1 MLVVFC
7 LINRNI
13 TTFCAHMLRRPFCR
27 HGGKE
32 SNAPAVS
39 FRQFIKCQCIF
50 LQLPCN
56 GNSWKRFIHF
66 FFFSMW
72 NLIVMA
78 KIYTVYN
85 SFLDFGNAK
94 SIKRNLIFSV
104 KVKDKWSKISKLYHE
119 YIFQE
124 KDECL
129 INLLC
134 LSNHDLLYHIS
145 KMKFYSQS
153 SFIPILRRLFLCH

>member
-27 HGGKE
+27 HWGKE

-39 FRQFIKCQCIF
+39 FRQFIKCPCIF
-50 LQLPCN
+50 LRCN

-72 NLIVMA
+72 NLFVMA

-94 SIKRNLIFSV
+94 SIKRNFIFSV
-104 KVKDKWSKISKLYHE
+104 KVKDKWSKIFKLYHE
-119 YIFQE
+119 FIFQE

-129 INLLC
+129 L
-134 LSNHDLLYHIS
+134 NHDLLYHII

-153 SFIPILRRLFLCH
+153 SFIPILRRRFLCH

>member
-27 HGGKE
+27 HWGKE

-39 FRQFIKCQCIF
+39 FRQFIKCPCIF

-94 SIKRNLIFSV
+94 SIKRNFIFSV
-104 KVKDKWSKISKLYHE
+104 KVKDKWSKIFKLYHE
-119 YIFQE
+119 LIFQE

-129 INLLC
+129 L
-134 LSNHDLLYHIS
+134 NHDLLYYII

-153 SFIPILRRLFLCH
+153 SSIPILRRRFLCH

>member
-1 MLVVFC
+1 MGIVEKDSY
-7 LINRNI
+7 I
-13 TTFCAHMLRRPFCR
+13 
-27 HGGKE
+27 
-32 SNAPAVS
+32 
-39 FRQFIKCQCIF
+39 
-50 LQLPCN
+50 
-56 GNSWKRFIHF
+56 F

-94 SIKRNLIFSV
+94 SIKRNFIFSV
-104 KVKDKWSKISKLYHE
+104 KVKDKWSKIFKLYHE
-119 YIFQE
+119 FIFQE

-129 INLLC
+129 L
-134 LSNHDLLYHIS
+134 NHDLLYHII

-153 SFIPILRRLFLCH
+153 SFIPILRRRFLCH

>member
-27 HGGKE
+27 HWGKE

-39 FRQFIKCQCIF
+39 FRQFIKCPCIF

-56 GNSWKRFIHF
+56 VVMGIVEKDSYIF

-78 KIYTVYN
+78 KIYTVYI

-104 KVKDKWSKISKLYHE
+104 QVKDKWSKILKLYHE
-119 YIFQE
+119 FIFQE

-134 LSNHDLLYHIS
+134 LSNHDLLYHII
-145 KMKFYSQS
+145 KM
-153 SFIPILRRLFLCH
+153 

>member
-27 HGGKE
+27 HLGKE

-39 FRQFIKCQCIF
+39 FRQFIKF

-72 NLIVMA
+72 NIIVMA

-94 SIKRNLIFSV
+94 SIKRNFIFSV
-104 KVKDKWSKISKLYHE
+104 KVKDKWSKIFKLYHE
-119 YIFQE
+119 FIFQE

-129 INLLC
+129 L
-134 LSNHDLLYHIS
+134 NHDLLYHII

-153 SFIPILRRLFLCH
+153 SFIPILRRRFLCH

>member
-7 LINRNI
+7 LIDRNI

-27 HGGKE
+27 HWGKE

-39 FRQFIKCQCIF
+39 FRQFIKFPCIF

-85 SFLDFGNAK
+85 SFLDVGNAK
-94 SIKRNLIFSV
+94 SIKRNFIFSV
-104 KVKDKWSKISKLYHE
+104 KVKDKWSKIFKLYHE
-119 YIFQE
+119 FIFQE

-129 INLLC
+129 L
-134 LSNHDLLYHIS
+134 NHDLLYYII

-153 SFIPILRRLFLCH
+153 SFIPILRRRFLCH

>member
-1 MLVVFC
+1 
-7 LINRNI
+7 
-13 TTFCAHMLRRPFCR
+13 
-27 HGGKE
+27 
-32 SNAPAVS
+32 
-39 FRQFIKCQCIF
+39 
-50 LQLPCN
+50 
-56 GNSWKRFIHF
+56 
-66 FFFSMW
+66 
-72 NLIVMA
+72 MA

-104 KVKDKWSKISKLYHE
+104 QVKDKWSKILKLCHE
-119 YIFQE
+119 FIFQE

-134 LSNHDLLYHIS
+134 LSNHDLLYHII

-153 SFIPILRRLFLCH
+153 SFIPILRRRFLCH

>member
-27 HGGKE
+27 HLGKE

-39 FRQFIKCQCIF
+39 FRQFIKCPCIF

-104 KVKDKWSKISKLYHE
+104 QVKDKWSKILKLYHE
-119 YIFQE
+119 FIFQE

-134 LSNHDLLYHIS
+134 LSNHDLLYHII
-145 KMKFYSQS
+145 KM
-153 SFIPILRRLFLCH
+153 